1 MNGDLDPPA
10 GDIAAQPKATKRCAK
25 CGCSKLKT
33 GFYKDASR
41 PEGLDR
47 ICKGCRDARN
57 ASTDAKAVASRRMK
71 PGEYADSVMK
81 RLHLR
86 GRDY

>member
-1 MNGDLDPPA
+1 MNGDLDHPA
-10 GDIAAQPKATKRCAK
+10 EDITAQPKATKRCAK

-41 PEGLDR
+41 SDGLDR

-57 ASTDAKAVASRRMK
+57 ASTDSNAVDSRRRSS
-71 PGEYADSVMK
+71 GDYADSVIK

-86 GRDY
+86 ARDY